1 MARRYWLAATAL
13 AFAGYVHGQGYPNQP
28 IKLIVPWPPGG
39 GSPDDFTR
47 FVGSEIARY
56 ADIVK
61 ASGAKV
67 E

>member
-1 MARRYWLAATAL
+1 MLIRSAFFSMLLFAAS
-13 AFAGYVHGQGYPNQP
+13 VHAQNYPNQP
-28 IKLIVPWPPGG
+28 VKLIVPWPPGG
-39 GSPDDFTR
+39 GSPEDFAK
-47 FVGSEIARY
+47 FIQSEILRY